1 MARQTGKAAAMEDW
15 LYENQI
21 TLTPSSV
28 REAAKSV
35 GGIADFNGGYAKALE
50 EVKEDARMGGLLGVT
65 STPTFFLNGRKLP
78 AGVVPPEYID
88 ALITVEL
95 QRAK

>member
-1 MARQTGKAAAMEDW
+1 MEDW
-15 LYENQI
+15 LYEHQT

-28 REAAKSV
+28 REAAKDI

-50 EVKEDARMGGLLGVT
+50 EVKADARLGGLLGVT
-65 STPTFFLNGRKLP
+65 STPTFFLDGRKLP
-78 AGVVPPEYID
+78 PGVVPAEYID
-88 ALITVEL
+88 ALITLEL